1 MRKWLMVLL
10 VFCLTSVVVDA
21 DQYWPQWRGP
31 AGTGVAPEG
40 DPPVAWSED
49 KNIRWKVEL
58 PGGGHATPI
67 VWSDQVFVSVAVRTD
82 NQGASGESRRGVQPT
97 QELKYEVMA
106 LDRKTGKVVWQKT
119 ARQEMPHEGR
129 KAEGSWASP
138 SAVTDGK
145 YLYVSFGSRGLYCY
159 DLDGNLKWE
168 KDLGDLQIYRGFG
181 EGTSPV
187 LYGNTLVVNWD
198 HEAGSFIV
206 ALDKTTGKE
215 VWRKDRDEGTTWTT
229 PLAVDHN
236 GKPQVIIPGTY
247 KTRSYDLATGN
258 LVWECAGLTRNVVP
272 SPVYADGVV
281 YIMSGFR
288 GNLAQAIRLDK
299 AKGDIT
305 DSDAIVW
312 SYEQDTP
319 YVPSPLLYEDHLYFF
334 KSNNGIL
341 SCLNAKTGEVIYGPT
356 RLEGVQGFYASPVG
370 AKGRVYLASQNGTT
384 LVIKH
389 GPEFEVL
396 ATNVLDESF
405 NASPVIVDNEI
416 YLRGARSLYCIAKD

>member
-159 DLDGNLKWE
+159 DLDGRFE
-168 KDLGDLQIYRGFG
+168 QMGDAIDTWFLQWQD
-181 EGTSPV
+181 V
-187 LYGNTLVVNWD
+187 LAQYPFMAQYGN
-198 HEAGSFIV
+198 H
-206 ALDKTTGKE
+206 
-215 VWRKDRDEGTTWTT
+215 
-229 PLAVDHN
+229 
-236 GKPQVIIPGTY
+236 
-247 KTRSYDLATGN
+247 
-258 LVWECAGLTRNVVP
+258 
-272 SPVYADGVV
+272 
-281 YIMSGFR
+281 
-288 GNLAQAIRLDK
+288 
-299 AKGDIT
+299 
-305 DSDAIVW
+305 
-312 SYEQDTP
+312 
-319 YVPSPLLYEDHLYFF
+319 
-334 KSNNGIL
+334 
-341 SCLNAKTGEVIYGPT
+341 
-356 RLEGVQGFYASPVG
+356 
-370 AKGRVYLASQNGTT
+370 
-384 LVIKH
+384 
-389 GPEFEVL
+389 
-396 ATNVLDESF
+396 
-405 NASPVIVDNEI
+405 EI
-416 YLRGARSLYCIAKD
+416 YLKETYHDWAPRFAHPDGFDQNRNYSFKVGDVHITSLFLPGKNLTEEQLAWLDADLEAARKQNTRWLVVFQHESIYGHGTSHPTRPENRAALAPIFEAHGVDLHLSCHDQNYERTFPLTGVPDNPTPGSTDLHRYRQGQGVIYAKISPGGKMSEIGNQFSQFTTPQQPFMAVRDCTAHHYALVHVRDDLQLDTFSVTGDGTPKTLLDRFAISPPG